1 MNVFC
6 IIIGILIAIAAIVLA
21 VVRQVRENNDAYR
34 ECRETKKTKK
44 AAWVA
49 LALVGI
55 MIFTLGC
62 SFEIIPTG
70 ETGVRTT
77 FGQID
82 QTTIPNGFVWKIPF
96 VQSIHTVNNK
106 LQDKT
111 FESEIWGETVDKTP
125 VYASN
130 VVVSYQIS
138 TSRSAWIFANVSD
151 TNELLTQDIIASAIK
166 SAMVEM
172 DVNDVTNRAKIEPL
186 AKEKLAASLNEK
198 YGEGTILITKV
209 TINQMDFEDVYNQAI
224 QQKSLALQE
233 QERQAIANQ
242 TAIEKAEA
250 DKAVAIT
257 NAEAQAEAKRI
268 AAEAD
273 AEATRIA
280 AEAEAEANTK
290 IRESLS
296 DAVLQSKFY
305 DVWDG
310 ELPDAMGVDTVITD
324 ITGNSGSSNP
334 TP

>member
-6 IIIGILIAIAAIVLA
+6 IIIGILIAIAAVVLA
-21 VVRQVRENNDAYR
+21 IIMQVRENDNAYR
-34 ECRETKKTKK
+34 ERRQATKTKKT
-44 AAWVA
+44 AWVA

-62 SFEIIPTG
+62 SFQIIKTG
-70 ETGVRTT
+70 YTGVRTT

-82 QTTIPNGFVWKIPF
+82 QTTVPNGFAWKIPF

-111 FESEIWGETVDKTP
+111 FESEIWGETTDKTP
-125 VYASN
+125 VYADH
-130 VVVSYQIS
+130 VVISYQI
-138 TSRSAWIFANVSD
+138 TASRSAWIFTNVSD

-172 DVNDVTNRAKIEPL
+172 SVNDVTNRAKIEPL
-186 AKEKLAASLNEK
+186 AKEKLIASLNEK
-198 YGEGTILITKV
+198 YGENTIVITKV
-209 TINQMDFEDVYNQAI
+209 TINQMDFEAAYNEAI

-233 QERQAIANQ
+233 QERQAIVNQ
-242 TAIEKAEA
+242 TAIEKAAA
-250 DKAVAIT
+250 DKTVAIT

-273 AEATRIA
+273 AEATKIA
-280 AEAEAEANTK
+280 AEAEAEANAK
-290 IRESLS
+290 ILASLT
-296 DAVLQSKFY
+296 DEILQSKFY
-305 DVWDG
+305 EKWNG
-310 ELPDAMGVDTVITD
+310 KLPDAMGVDTVITD
-324 ITGNSGSSNP
+324 ITGN